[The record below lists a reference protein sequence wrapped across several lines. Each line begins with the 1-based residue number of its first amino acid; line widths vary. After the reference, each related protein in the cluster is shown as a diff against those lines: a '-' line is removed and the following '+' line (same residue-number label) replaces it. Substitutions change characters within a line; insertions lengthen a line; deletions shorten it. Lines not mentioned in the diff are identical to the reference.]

1 MSNQPDKHAKT
12 RKFAHRVGV
21 WEGISYLVLL
31 FVAMPLKYG
40 MGYQEAVRLT
50 GSAHG
55 FLFVGFMAVLFY
67 AILTKAITFR
77 KAVWAF
83 VLSLIPFGTFYLSF
97 DKPVD

>member
-1 MSNQPDKHAKT
+1 MSNQLDKHAKT
-12 RKFAHRVGV
+12 RKLAHRVGV
-21 WEGISYLVLL
+21 WEGVSYLVLL

-67 AILTKAITFR
+67 AFLTKAITFR